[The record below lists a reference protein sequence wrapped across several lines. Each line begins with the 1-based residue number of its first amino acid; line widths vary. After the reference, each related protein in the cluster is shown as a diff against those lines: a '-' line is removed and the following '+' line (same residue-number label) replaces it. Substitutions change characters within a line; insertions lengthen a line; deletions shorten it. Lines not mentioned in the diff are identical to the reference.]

1 MIIVMIEKT
10 TNKYPKRKSFFM
22 DLTGTQVD
30 TNLNTVIE
38 IQKIEL
44 YFVASYLVAIPSSTA
59 YEAIQLP

>member
-1 MIIVMIEKT
+1 
-10 TNKYPKRKSFFM
+10 M

>member
-1 MIIVMIEKT
+1 MIIVTIEKT
-10 TNKYPKRKSFFM
+10 KNKYPKRKSFFI

-44 YFVASYLVAIPSSTA
+44 YFVASYLVAIP
-59 YEAIQLP
+59 